1 MNTSKDG
8 AQSSDTASADQPVGG
23 AIIDDEGHEVPITEE
38 MIQQA
43 CEKLEVS
50 RTGATEKHD

>member
-1 MNTSKDG
+1 MNTNKDS
-8 AQSSDTASADQPVGG
+8 AQSCDSTSAETPLGC

-50 RTGATEKHD
+50 RTGETTKND